1 MKLNVIVNGRA
12 MAVEEGSDIRS
23 LIESIG
29 GSYDV
34 ILRNGFMAKAEDALI
49 ENDEVALIQKG
60 VMPSEEELE
69 TLMCSRHTPKVHEK
83 LKKAKVLIAGLGG
96 LGSNIAVALA
106 RVGIGEMRLIDFDV
120 VEPSNLNRQSY
131 EIGDLGKYKT
141 EALREQLLRIN
152 PYNSYIT
159 STMKIEKE
167 DVVALCEGVDV
178 VVEAFDNPQYKAML
192 VNEVLAG
199 TEKPIVSA
207 SGMAGLYNPNTIR
220 TKQIGKRLF
229 LAGDGVNEAGAGEG
243 LMAPRVIIAA
253 GHQAT
258 TVCQI
263 LLGEVEL

>member
-1 MKLNVIVNGRA
+1 MKINVNGRV
-12 MAVEEGSDIRS
+12 MTVEDDLDIRS
-23 LIESIG
+23 LIGLIG

-34 ILRNGFMAKAEDALI
+34 LLRNGFMAGAEDTLV
-49 ENDEVALIQKG
+49 ENDEVALIKKG

-106 RVGIGEMRLIDFDV
+106 RVGIGELRLIDFDV

-141 EALREQLLRIN
+141 KAIKEQLLRIN
-152 PYNSYIT
+152 PYNNYIT
-159 STMKIEKE
+159 SNMKIEKE
-167 DVVALCEGVDV
+167 DVTTLCEGVDV

-199 TEKPIVSA
+199 TDKPIVSA
-207 SGMAGLYNPNTIR
+207 SGMAGLHNPNTIQ

-229 LAGDGVNEAGAGEG
+229 LAGDGISEAGVGEG

-263 LLGEVEL
+263 LLREVEL